1 MEGLCRLA
9 NEGADEVKNHKQLVL
24 FEFGKHGYQFGQD
37 HGGVIGLYI
46 FHFSLLYYCAFGIN
60 IV

>member
-1 MEGLCRLA
+1 MLA

-24 FEFGKHGYQFGQD
+24 FEFGKHGNQFGQD
-37 HGGVIGLYI
+37 HGCVTGLYI